1 MLHVNDLTYRIG
13 DRLILDHASFN
24 LPDGAKVGLVGRN
37 GAGKTTL
44 FKIIQGDLATESGTV
59 TLPRGM
65 KIGAVAQEAPG
76 GPETLI
82 EVVLAADKER
92 AALLAEA
99 ETADGLRRAEI
110 ETRLTDIGA
119 HSAPARAAAILH
131 GLGFDAEAQNRPCSD
146 FSGGWRMRVALAA
159 VLFTE
164 PDLLLLDEPTNYLDL
179 EGTLWLYDYLGR
191 YPHTVLVISHDR
203 ELLDTCVNH
212 ILHLDRGKLAI
223 YRGGYTSFAKQYAEK
238 RELTAKMAA
247 KQEAERKHLQAFVD
261 RFKAKASK
269 ARQAQSRVKRLA
281 KLEPIATIVEDDV
294 LPFNLP
300 GPERPV
306 APPLITVEGA
316 AVGYGERT
324 ILDRLNLTLSPDDRI
339 ALLGSNGNGKST
351 FCKLIGGRLAP
362 MNGEMRRPSKI
373 EVAYLAQHQLE
384 ELNRKATAN
393 DHLAE
398 RMPDAPVAR
407 IRARAAQ
414 LGFPGAKADTPVS
427 SLSGG
432 EKARLLMGLAA
443 FEGPHLLILDEPTN
457 HLDIDSRTALMEAI
471 NDYTGAVILVSH
483 DRFLIEACA
492 DRLWLVG
499 KLSGGERAR
508 LALALI
514 TRDAPHLL
522 ILDEPTNHLDV
533 DSREAL
539 VQALNGY
546 EGAVI
551 IVSHDRH
558 MIELTADRLVLVENG
573 GATEYAGS
581 VDDYIDLVLGRGAS
595 APEKPK
601 QQRHDRKAAARARE
615 DARALKKAAAEAEA
629 ASARLAAQCSALDRA
644 MFDPANAPTEFAN
657 LPMSELS
664 KRRARVAAELEAAE
678 ARWLDVNEQLE
689 RLAA

>member
-1 MLHVNDLTYRIG
+1 MLHANDLTYRIG
-13 DRLILDHASFN
+13 DRLILDRASFN
-24 LPDGAKVGLVGRN
+24 LPTGSKVGLVGRN

-44 FKIIQGDLATESGTV
+44 FRIILGEISSESGGIS
-59 TLPRGM
+59 LPRNV

-82 EVVLAADKER
+82 QVVLAADTER
-92 AALLAEA
+92 TRLLAEA
-99 ETADGLRRAEI
+99 EAADGFRRAEI

-146 FSGGWRMRVALAA
+146 FSGGWRMRVALAS

-179 EGTLWLYDYLGR
+179 EGTLWLYDYLAR
-191 YPHTVLVISHDR
+191 YPHTVLIISHDR
-203 ELLDTCVNH
+203 DLLDTCVNH

-223 YRGGYTSFAKQYAEK
+223 YRGGYTSFARQYAEK
-238 RELTAKMAA
+238 RELTAKMQA
-247 KQEAERKHLQAFVD
+247 KQEAERRHLQAFVD

-281 KLEPIATIVEDDV
+281 KLEPIAAIVEDDV

-316 AVGYGERT
+316 AVGYGERPV
-324 ILDRLNLTLSPDDRI
+324 LDRLNLTLSPDDRI

-351 FCKLIGGRLAP
+351 FCKLLGGRLDP
-362 MNGEMRRPSKI
+362 MRGEMRRPAKM
-373 EVAYLAQHQLE
+373 EVAYFAQHQLE
-384 ELNRKATAN
+384 ELNPKATAY
-393 DHLAE
+393 DHVAE

-499 KLSGGERAR
+499 NGTVKPFDGDMDDYRALVLSGSLDPGRRPEKPQASSASKTDERRAAAERRVALAPLRKRLEALEARMAKLSEAIGKVD
-508 LALALI
+508 LALA
-514 TRDAPHLL
+514 DGSAFQKDP
-522 ILDEPTNHLDV
+522 
-533 DSREAL
+533 AK
-539 VQALNGY
+539 
-546 EGAVI
+546 
-551 IVSHDRH
+551 
-558 MIELTADRLVLVENG
+558 
-573 GATEYAGS
+573 ATE
-581 VDDYIDLVLGRGAS
+581 L
-595 APEKPK
+595 
-601 QQRHDRKAAARARE
+601 ARMR
-615 DARALKKAAAEAEA
+615 AEA
-629 ASARLAAQCSALDRA
+629 AETLAAV
-644 MFDPANAPTEFAN
+644 E
-657 LPMSELS
+657 E
-664 KRRARVAAELEAAE
+664 EWLEVSGEIEMAGA
-678 ARWLDVNEQLE
+678 
-689 RLAA
+689 

>member
-24 LPDGAKVGLVGRN
+24 LPTGSKVGLVGRN

-44 FKIIQGDLATESGTV
+44 FKIIQGELATESGSI

-65 KIGAVAQEAPG
+65 RIGAVAQEAPG
-76 GPETLI
+76 GPERLI
-82 EVVLAADKER
+82 DVVLAADKER
-92 AALLAEA
+92 TALLAEA

-119 HSAPARAAAILH
+119 HSAPSRAAAILH
-131 GLGFDAEAQNRPCSD
+131 GLGFDAEAQERPCSD

-212 ILHLDRGKLAI
+212 ILHLDRGKLTI

-300 GPERPV
+300 DPERPA
-306 APPLITVEGA
+306 APPLITVESG
-316 AVGYGERT
+316 AVGYGER
-324 ILDRLNLTLSPDDRI
+324 IVLDRLNLTISPDDRI

-351 FCKLIGGRLAP
+351 FCKLIGGRLEP
-362 MNGEMRRPSKI
+362 MKGEMRTVSRMD
-373 EVAYLAQHQLE
+373 VAYFAQHQLD
-384 ELNRKATAN
+384 ELNPKATAY
-393 DHLAE
+393 DHVAE
-398 RMPDAPVAR
+398 RMPDTPIAK
-407 IRARAAQ
+407 IRARTAQ
-414 LGFPGAKADTPVS
+414 IGFPGAKADTPVS
-427 SLSGG
+427 ALSGG

-443 FEGPHLLILDEPTN
+443 FNGPHLLILDEPTN

-492 DRLWLVG
+492 ERLWIVGNGTVKAFDGDMDDYRQLV
-499 KLSGGERAR
+499 LSGEFDPQKQNDKPQAPTASKVDERR
-508 LALALI
+508 
-514 TRDAPHLL
+514 
-522 ILDEPTNHLDV
+522 
-533 DSREAL
+533 
-539 VQALNGY
+539 
-546 EGAVI
+546 
-551 IVSHDRH
+551 
-558 MIELTADRLVLVENG
+558 
-573 GATEYAGS
+573 
-581 VDDYIDLVLGRGAS
+581 
-595 APEKPK
+595 
-601 QQRHDRKAAARARE
+601 
-615 DARALKKAAAEAEA
+615 AAAEKRAALAPLRKKLEAIEARMAKLHEVIGKVDAALADGTAFLKDSAKATELSKMRAEA
-629 ASARLAAQCSALDRA
+629 ADTLASLEEEWLTISGEIETASA
-644 MFDPANAPTEFAN
+644 
-657 LPMSELS
+657 
-664 KRRARVAAELEAAE
+664 
-678 ARWLDVNEQLE
+678 
-689 RLAA
+689 